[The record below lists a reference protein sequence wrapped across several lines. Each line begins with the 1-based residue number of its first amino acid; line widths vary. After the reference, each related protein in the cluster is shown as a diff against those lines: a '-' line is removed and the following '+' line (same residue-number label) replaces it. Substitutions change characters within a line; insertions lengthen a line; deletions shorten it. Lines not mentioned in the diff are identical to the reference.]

1 MATPILDFSGQ
12 FPGSESVRI
21 TRFDITNRT
30 DVADISTVGLL
41 DGSVV
46 DIITGTGSSRVSAEI
61 ELQVGQANP
70 ADTSQIQCADDL
82 TRHWQVVGGLLP

>member
-21 TRFDITNRT
+21 TRFDITDRT
-30 DVADISTVGLL
+30 GVSEVPTEGLL
-41 DGSVV
+41 NGSVI

-61 ELQVGQANP
+61 ELQDGQANP
-70 ADTSQIQCADDL
+70 SDTSQIQCADDSP
-82 TRHWQVVGGLLP
+82 RHWQVVGGLLP